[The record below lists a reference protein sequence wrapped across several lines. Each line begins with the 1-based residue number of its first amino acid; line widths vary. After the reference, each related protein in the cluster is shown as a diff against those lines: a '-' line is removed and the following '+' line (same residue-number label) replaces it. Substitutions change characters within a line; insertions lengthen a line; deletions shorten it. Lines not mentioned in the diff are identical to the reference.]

1 MSVSRRKFLR
11 TGAVVSAALVLN
23 PSTFVVGSDSITS
36 NRAESKKVG
45 FQLYSREM
53 FEPFVGDTF
62 RVRVGKQ
69 VIDLKLV
76 ALSNEKPTS
85 KKIACADCF
94 SMRFVALKPLPQAK
108 LHTLNHSKL
117 GNFDLF
123 MVQSKN
129 GAKFLQTAV
138 VNHAC

>member
-36 NRAESKKVG
+36 NSAAKSNKAG

-53 FEPFVGDTF
+53 FEPYVGDTF

-76 ALSNEKPTS
+76 ALSNEKPAS
-85 KKIACADCF
+85 GKD
-94 SMRFVALKPLPQAK
+94 R
-108 LHTLNHSKL
+108 LHRLLLSAIR
-117 GNFDLF
+117 GCE
-123 MVQSKN
+123 
-129 GAKFLQTAV
+129 ATASSNTAYV
-138 VNHAC
+138 EP